1 VTGPWQT
8 LLTATNPCIVQSP
21 FPASFYRV
29 TRPRPA
35 YLYVPPGYD
44 GHTPLPL
51 VLLLHGYS
59 GTGPGCENWMHLMPL
74 ADVRGFLCCY
84 PNGTRD
90 RAGYQFWNATDAAM
104 DQWSTGVDDAGY
116 LRSLI
121 EEIGTEFAVDR
132 KRIYLLGFSNG
143 GFMCY
148 RMACQSAD
156 LIAGIASLAG
166 ATFLDP
172 SLCTPSELVNILEIH
187 CTGDANVPYAGG
199 AVTPAIGAP
208 CYMPAFPGALQN
220 VQTWAGYNG
229 SSGPLADAAP
239 SLDLTTDVAGL
250 DTVVTRYTNCP
261 PGGAVEL
268 WTILGGSHNI
278 NLSSQF
284 SPLVIDWLLA
294 HPKP

>member
-1 VTGPWQT
+1 
-8 LLTATNPCIVQSP
+8 
-21 FPASFYRV
+21 
-29 TRPRPA
+29 
-35 YLYVPPGYD
+35 
-44 GHTPLPL
+44 
-51 VLLLHGYS
+51 
-59 GTGPGCENWMHLMPL
+59 L
-74 ADVRGFLCCY
+74 AEAPGFLYCH
-84 PNGTRD
+84 PDGTTD
-90 RAGYQFWNATDAAM
+90 RAGSQFWNATDAAL
-104 DQWSTGVDDAGY
+104 DQWNTGVDDAGY
-116 LRSLI
+116 LRGLI
-121 EEIGTEFAVDR
+121 EEIAGNFAVDR
-132 KRIYLLGFSNG
+132 KRIYLFGHSNG

-156 LIAGIASLAG
+156 LIAGIASWAG

-172 SLCTPSELVNILEIH
+172 SRCAPSQPVNILEIH

-220 VQTWAGYNG
+220 VHTWAGYNG
-229 SSGPLADAAP
+229 SSGPVADAAP

-268 WTILGGSHNI
+268 WTILGGSHNM

-284 SPLVIDWLLA
+284 SPLVIEWLLA